1 MKQLKVLIIEDE
13 KLIRW
18 SIGKHLTSQGYQV
31 FQAES
36 GEEGIKLFET
46 NSPDIVFVD
55 NKLPNMQG
63 LDVILKLKSLDD
75 DVVIIFMTAYGS
87 IETAVSAMKAGASEY
102 VNKPFA
108 FEEIDVILDNIKAK
122 ISILKEIQL
131 LRRQQKDIITFDH
144 ILGETAALKQIIQL
158 SKKIAKAETTTILLL
173 GESGTGKDLFAYAIH
188 NESVRIKKP
197 FVTINCSSLP
207 DTLLE
212 SELFGHEKGAFTDA
226 RQMKKG
232 LFEMADGGTVFL
244 DEIGEINPATQIK
257 LLGVLE
263 NRVVRRLGGTV
274 NIPVDIRIIAATNRD
289 LKRAVDE
296 KLFREDLYYRLKVF
310 QLMLP
315 PLRER
320 AQDIPIIADY
330 FMKYYNHQFQKNIT
344 KIDHSANQILMQY
357 SWPGNI
363 RELRNVMERS
373 VFLETMTTLQADS
386 LPAEIVSINEKSK
399 LFVETPSEE
408 LLSVDRLELPFE
420 INIPSDGLSL
430 YDVEKQIIKQALQ
443 KTDNN
448 QTRTSKLLGISR
460 DTLRYKMKKYQL

>member
-363 RELRNVMERS
+363 RELRNVMERA